1 MTGKTSKELSS
12 VLPLDEQTARIAA
25 GGRHSLS
32 FYELP
37 TGKNKAQGGY
47 RIGFE
52 PDETDAIAPHV
63 MKSRIES
70 SLAIPSSSVHDSVHW
85 NSNPI

>member
-1 MTGKTSKELSS
+1 MTGKTSKESGS
-12 VLPLDEQTARIAA
+12 VLPLDERTARIAA
-25 GGRHSLS
+25 GGGHSLS

-52 PDETDAIAPHV
+52 PDEMDAVAPHAAE
-63 MKSRIES
+63 SRTGS
-70 SLAIPSSSVHDSVHW
+70 SPAISPSSVQDSVHC
-85 NSNPI
+85 NSNPT

>member
-52 PDETDAIAPHV
+52 PDELDSIAPQAAD
-63 MKSRIES
+63 SCIAS
-70 SLAIPSSSVHDSVHW
+70 SLSTPRPSNQHL
-85 NSNPI
+85 I